1 MSTQERRRHP
11 RCPAPPNLF
20 IAWQIGIQQGVSRLA
35 SLALGGLYI
44 RTPNPPPEQSMLKVL
59 VESPT
64 GDVRAR
70 VVVRRVAPKQG
81 MGVEFI
87 AMAQEDRARLVQL
100 LHRLAA

>member
-1 MSTQERRRHP
+1 
-11 RCPAPPNLF
+11 
-20 IAWQIGIQQGVSRLA
+20 
-35 SLALGGLYI
+35 
-44 RTPNPPPEQSMLKVL
+44 MLKVL

-70 VVVRRVAPKQG
+70 VVVRRVVPKQG

-87 AMAQEDRARLVQL
+87 AMTQEDRARLVQL